1 MHDRLSS
8 SYAVKTRDP
17 EAQCKSVG
25 VELEVC
31 LKPKPYTLKPSQCWG
46 FGFRASFKIMPT
58 HGLPVYFPRLK
69 PDEKVG
75 LEVAV
80 SGFVVEGF
88 GFGGVGGLESSV
100 SGFRDSSGLR
110 GSGPCRTRDHVLS
123 VCRFGVVGFRV
134 FMVNKLWTV
143 EGHRWNEVKTELA
156 TGCGVCTCSTCCEQ
170 QEALIQFSV

>member
-88 GFGGVGGLESSV
+88 GFGGVGGLESCLGV
-100 SGFRDSSGLR
+100 SGQFRTSWFGALSNARSCPQRLPLWGR
-110 GSGPCRTRDHVLS
+110 GVPGFHGQQAVDCGGPQ
-123 VCRFGVVGFRV
+123 
-134 FMVNKLWTV
+134 M
-143 EGHRWNEVKTELA
+143 E
-156 TGCGVCTCSTCCEQ
+156 
-170 QEALIQFSV
+170 